1 VPPPSRPARKR
12 REGSQQLLQVETIV
26 NDVPCPVAHG
36 RGCDRVIGRDR
47 GLVPGLQLV
56 VVHLARDVLM
66 YILLCERCIEEVSS
80 PDFARNTHTVRA
92 KVDSAQVCIVW
103 C

>member
-1 VPPPSRPARKR
+1 MLPASESPLNAPPPNMPRYDCTVDR
-12 REGSQQLLQVETIV
+12 R
-26 NDVPCPVAHG
+26 
-36 RGCDRVIGRDR
+36 
-47 GLVPGLQLV
+47 LQLV